1 MLARSYE
8 ATGQRSLAFAATGD
22 MYALMGNARAAVY
35 QFDKAQQ
42 ANDGD
47 FYTMSEIDAK
57 LREQRRIVLDEEKD
71 RQK

>member
-1 MLARSYE
+1 MRPQGS
-8 ATGQRSLAFAATGD
+8 
-22 MYALMGNARAAVY
+22 ALLRNARAAVY